1 MVDLTSHGVSFALL
15 RGQLLAGEISRSA
28 FLDRASPLGAG
39 TSEAVAVADKVLAIA
54 ANQAARRKDLKS
66 SYDYIVVRSGA
77 AGSVV
82 ARRLTTPTI
91 TRSDSPPVRA
101 LGRVAGGRRPEQRRP
116 MVRPERPC
124 RQHER
129 HVLNSEAPAR
139 VEPTGQTQGEL
150 A

>member
-1 MVDLTSHGVSFALL
+1 MGADTREPMVDLPSHGVSFALL
-15 RGQLLAGEISRSA
+15 QGQLLAGEISRSA

-39 TSEAVAVADKVLAIA
+39 TSEAAAVADKVLAIA
-54 ANQAARRKDLKS
+54 ANKAARQKDLKS
-66 SYDYIVVRSGA
+66 R
-77 AGSVV
+77 
-82 ARRLTTPTI
+82 
-91 TRSDSPPVRA
+91 
-101 LGRVAGGRRPEQRRP
+101 RVAGGRRLEPRRP

-139 VEPTGQTQGEL
+139 VAPTGQTQGEL